1 MPCSA
6 AERPHQPVPEPEY
19 LQIQA
24 TQERFAILAARVAS
38 VRDKTAFAE
47 LYDHFAPRIL
57 GYLLRLGLDR
67 GQAEELTQEVMV
79 VLWQKAALFD
89 STKSSLSTWLF
100 RVARNRRIDAQ
111 RRDRSGLIDPDDPFF
126 HPEASEPADQT
137 VDETR
142 RDERIRV
149 AMADLPEDQRS
160 LVKLAFFNG
169 LSHSE
174 IAAQTNLPLGTV
186 KSRIRLAFARL
197 RKAIEADA
205 QIDTD

>member
-1 MPCSA
+1 MQSP
-6 AERPHQPVPEPEY
+6 
-19 LQIQA
+19 A
-24 TQERFAILAARVAS
+24 TQERFATLAARVATE
-38 VRDKTAFAE
+38 RDRSAFAE

-67 GQAEELTQEVMV
+67 GAAEELTQEVMV

-89 STKSSLSTWLF
+89 SAKSSLSTWLF
-100 RVARNRRIDAQ
+100 RVARNRRIDVQ

-126 HPEASEPADQT
+126 HPEASEPADKT

-142 RDERIRV
+142 RDERIRS

-205 QIDTD
+205 QIDID

>member
-1 MPCSA
+1 M
-6 AERPHQPVPEPEY
+6 QPRRTCRVVPEPVE
-19 LQIQA
+19 LQPQA
-24 TQERFAILAARVAS
+24 TPERFAILAARVAS
-38 VRDKTAFAE
+38 GRDRTAFAE

-67 GQAEELTQEVMV
+67 GSAEELTQEVMV
-79 VLWQKAALFD
+79 VLWQKASLFD
-89 STKSSLSTWLF
+89 PSKSSLSTWLF

-111 RRDRSGLIDPDDPFF
+111 RRDRSGRIDPDDPFF

-137 VDETR
+137 VDAGR
-142 RDERIRV
+142 RDERIRS
-149 AMADLPEDQRS
+149 AMADLPEEQRS
-160 LVKLAFFNG
+160 LVKLAFFDG

-174 IAAQTNLPLGTV
+174 IATKTDLPLGTV

>member
-1 MPCSA
+1 M
-6 AERPHQPVPEPEY
+6 QPRRTCRVVPEPVE
-19 LQIQA
+19 LQPQA
-24 TQERFAILAARVAS
+24 TPERFAILAARVAS
-38 VRDKTAFAE
+38 GRDRTAFAE

-67 GQAEELTQEVMV
+67 GSAEELTQEVMV
-79 VLWQKAALFD
+79 VLWQKASLFD
-89 STKSSLSTWLF
+89 PSKSSLSTWLF

-111 RRDRSGLIDPDDPFF
+111 RRDRSGRIDPDDPFF
-126 HPEASEPADQT
+126 HPEASAPADQT
-137 VDETR
+137 VDAGR
-142 RDERIRV
+142 RDERIRS
-149 AMADLPEDQRS
+149 AMADLPEEQRS
-160 LVKLAFFNG
+160 LVKLAFFDG

-174 IAAQTNLPLGTV
+174 IATKTDLPLGTV

>member
-1 MPCSA
+1 M
-6 AERPHQPVPEPEY
+6 
-19 LQIQA
+19 
-24 TQERFAILAARVAS
+24 F
-38 VRDKTAFAE
+38 
-47 LYDHFAPRIL
+47 
-57 GYLLRLGLDR
+57 
-67 GQAEELTQEVMV
+67 
-79 VLWQKAALFD
+79 VLWQKPALLD
-89 STKSSLSTWLF
+89 SAKSSLSTWLF
-100 RVARNRRIDAQ
+100 RVARNRRIDVQ

-126 HPEASEPADQT
+126 HPEASEPADKT

-142 RDERIRV
+142 RDERIRS

-205 QIDTD
+205 QIDID

>member
-1 MPCSA
+1 M
-6 AERPHQPVPEPEY
+6 QP
-19 LQIQA
+19 QA
-24 TQERFAILAARVAS
+24 TPERFAILAARVAS
-38 VRDKTAFAE
+38 GRDRTAFAE

-67 GQAEELTQEVMV
+67 GSAEELTQEVMV
-79 VLWQKAALFD
+79 VLWQKANLFD
-89 STKSSLSTWLF
+89 PSKSSLSTWLF

-126 HPEASEPADQT
+126 HPAASEPADQT
-137 VDETR
+137 VDAGR
-142 RDERIRV
+142 RDERIRF
-149 AMADLPEDQRS
+149 AMADLPEEQRS
-160 LVKLAFFNG
+160 LVKLAFFDG

-174 IAAQTNLPLGTV
+174 IATKTDLPLGTV